1 MYLVD
6 PRISSDPHERVAI
19 RWRVVC
25 VVGRLFLYHGKF
37 EEFRGNSHLFGNI
50 KFVEFILEIC
60 RKRRKKKNHQTNLT
74 VWRQNPLL
82 ALETEQLNRYGRLAT
97 PTGVWRRA
105 RRLEKRTA
113 QRPLNLHRSSASS
126 EHSEYI
132 MHDPTKDVGDSVSL
146 TQEAASMGMA
156 ADDDNSLD
164 SYLKQNQS
172 SQSQS
177 QPSMD
182 TKPVPAFAAKYAVAS
197 DIGQPL
203 DEELADSVN
212 YLMSHHL
219 EEKTLEDTSSKY
231 PCPSN
236 CQFLDTPKVNQTIWE
251 NLSAP
256 VRTKDVKLQKVQ
268 ESLTRGIAAYVTLL
282 DPNHISSEQQDVL
295 ALLCNA
301 NFEMNALRKEL
312 IKPDLNS
319 RFTHLC
325 KSTNP
330 VTKYLFGDDLGKQV
344 KDLQDQHKAAAGVM
358 KGAHKRPRTAYQPY
372 PYQSQGSDASRR
384 YRDAGWS
391 TKSPRATQ
399 GNASKPFLGQR
410 NLWKQRASAQAPH
423 TYTPMASR
431 GSHYA
436 PQARRAGQGEK

>member
-1 MYLVD
+1 MEAQLPDNSQEVD
-6 PRISSDPHERVAI
+6 VAGMNAPPDSAHHI
-19 RWRVVC
+19 R
-25 VVGRLFLYHGKF
+25 
-37 EEFRGNSHLFGNI
+37 
-50 KFVEFILEIC
+50 
-60 RKRRKKKNHQTNLT
+60 
-74 VWRQNPLL
+74 
-82 ALETEQLNRYGRLAT
+82 
-97 PTGVWRRA
+97 
-105 RRLEKRTA
+105 
-113 QRPLNLHRSSASS
+113 SASS

-156 ADDDNSLD
+156 ADDDHGLD

-172 SQSQS
+172 S

-268 ESLTRGIAAYVTLL
+268 KSLTRGIAAYVTLL

-391 TKSPRATQ
+391 TKFPRATQ

-436 PQARRAGQGEK
+436 PQARRAGQGKK